1 MVWLPDGRI
10 CVIVYT
16 QYRRVT
22 DRQRDILPRHSPR
35 YAYALRGEN
44 SPHVAAVLSSDKT
57 GNRYAVLI
65 SWNGNSWWVSCV
77 CSRKTVYH
85 YRDSVA
91 FDDFPTGQLI
101 SSECL
106 LVKKMLTW
114 AWAIFF
120 NVCTNRIVCV
130 LCFQESYR
138 NEAEMVGAFARDTTA
153 GLGIALGCVLLYAI
167 IMSIVASRDCI
178 RQRCRQNFR
187 SNSVSRH
194 SNDAGISI
202 FCST

>member
-1 MVWLPDGRI
+1 MHTRCAVKTVRMLQLCFHLTRLVIGTLCWYREMAIADG
-10 CVIVYT
+10 
-16 QYRRVT
+16 
-22 DRQRDILPRHSPR
+22 
-35 YAYALRGEN
+35 
-44 SPHVAAVLSSDKT
+44 
-57 GNRYAVLI
+57 
-65 SWNGNSWWVSCV
+65 VSCV

-106 LVKKMLTW
+106 LVKKMLAW